1 MLLEKLTF
9 PAAVEAVSAALWW
22 ASSLRLAD
30 SYFSF
35 HWLTIVVVISFVLQ
49 SNISLLFYDV
59 VQQNTTAADARSH
72 VMRPHNI
79 VLEQLK

>member
-1 MLLEKLTF
+1 M
-9 PAAVEAVSAALWW
+9 EAVCAALRW

-35 HWLTIVVVISFVLQ
+35 HRLTIVVVISPVLQ
-49 SNISLLFYDV
+49 NNISLLFYDV
-59 VQQNTTAADARSH
+59 VQQNMTTADARVHFLRSYI
-72 VMRPHNI
+72 I

>member
-1 MLLEKLTF
+1 MVLEKLTF
-9 PAAVEAVSAALWW
+9 PVAVEAVSAALWW

-35 HWLTIVVVISFVLQ
+35 HWLTIVVVISSVLQ
-49 SNISLLFYDV
+49 SNISRLFFDV
-59 VQQNTTAADARSH
+59 VQQNTTTADARSH
-72 VMRPHNI
+72 FMRSHII